1 MNRLSFLQEIIW
13 STKLHNNRIFLS
25 LNLHNPNQIPVDEEK
40 TLSLLGQKDE
50 TELVK
55 KVFNSQKNFSVKNDW
70 VLQVQ
75 SDLDECDVQLSE
87 TEISKMKRCSFT
99 KLINE
104 QINQIAAQYLI
115 GLR

>member
-1 MNRLSFLQEIIW
+1 M
-13 STKLHNNRIFLS
+13 
-25 LNLHNPNQIPVDEEK
+25 
-40 TLSLLGQKDE
+40 
-50 TELVK
+50 VK

-87 TEISKMKRCSFT
+87 TEISEMKRCSFS
-99 KLINE
+99 KLIKE

-115 GLR
+115 GLREKHSKSDILKYSSEMQLYLRNERVSIQGKKLMFKIKNRLLDVK